1 MKEKRFMMS
10 LREAD
15 HVPGR
20 NNDYAKDGVLMSKL
34 AEKED
39 EESPHQ
45 YCYLDPIPLTCEK
58 IS

>member
-1 MKEKRFMMS
+1 MMS

-39 EESPHQ
+39 EGFPHQ